1 MSNLTGQA
9 IQNTYDGLLNLQDST
24 TGITSSFQ
32 QIQDG
37 LGNNTGL
44 TIRQNQLQ
52 GGGLFSSQYFV
63 PQYMGSTSLTF
74 AAGTQSALG
83 TQNVIIASP
92 FYDPGM
98 FSYSAMSYY
107 LGTVTSTSDT
117 CEAAIYSPQY
127 INGGGLHPKDVI
139 ISGLTITTTGST
151 GLKTIIFPSNISMS
165 GTGAG
170 PYFLVFKVSNGGVQP
185 TVRIGTGGF
194 YTAIPNVF
202 YGQVPAVNGINYT
215 TPIRINGNNYVYSG
229 TSTFQNPYSTSIA
242 STQSSTAAIAMNT
255 FGFALHTVGA

>member
-1 MSNLTGQA
+1 MANLTNQQ
-9 IQNTYDGLLNLQDST
+9 IKDTYYGLLNLATAT

-32 QIQDG
+32 AIQDG

-52 GGGLFSSQYFV
+52 GGGLFSNQYFV
-63 PQYMGSTSLTF
+63 PQYMGSTAITF
-74 AAGTQSALG
+74 SAGSQSALG

-98 FSYSAMSYY
+98 FSYSAMSYF

-127 INGGGLHPKDVI
+127 INGAGLHPKDVI

-185 TVRIGTGGF
+185 TVRIGAGGF
-194 YTAIPNVF
+194 YTGIPNVF
-202 YGQVPAVNGINYT
+202 YGQVPAVTGINYG

-229 TSTFQNPYSTSIA
+229 TSTFQNPFSTSIA
-242 STQSSTAAIAMNT
+242 STQSSTTPILMNT